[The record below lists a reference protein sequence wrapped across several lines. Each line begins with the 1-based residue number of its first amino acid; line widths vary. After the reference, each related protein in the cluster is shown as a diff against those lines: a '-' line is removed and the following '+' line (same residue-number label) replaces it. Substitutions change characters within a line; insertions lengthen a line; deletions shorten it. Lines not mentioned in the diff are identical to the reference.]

1 MPGAT
6 EAAGSIARVT
16 KERIIAEIRRTAEAN
31 GGSPLGRGR
40 FQETT
45 GIRESDWYGRY
56 WLRWSDAVEEA
67 GFAANTFNQ
76 RYDDDEVLARL
87 AVEIRRLGRMP
98 VRSEMLMAHREDA
111 GFPSANVFLRFG
123 SKQELAIKMLDYCRA
138 QEGYDDVAALLEP
151 LEETDRPSEQP
162 DAVEAAAEVV
172 DGFVYLLKSGR
183 HYKIGWTRDM
193 GRRRYEL
200 KIQLPE
206 PATEVHV
213 ITTDDPIGI
222 ERYWHARF
230 DSSRTNGEWF
240 SLSKADVAAF
250 RRRRF
255 M

>member
-1 MPGAT
+1 MH
-6 EAAGSIARVT
+6 
-16 KERIIAEIRRTAEAN
+16 
-31 GGSPLGRGR
+31 
-40 FQETT
+40 
-45 GIRESDWYGRY
+45 
-56 WLRWSDAVEEA
+56 
-67 GFAANTFNQ
+67 
-76 RYDDDEVLARL
+76 
-87 AVEIRRLGRMP
+87 
-98 VRSEMLMAHREDA
+98 SEMRMAHQEDA
-111 GFPSANVFLRFG
+111 SFPTAKVFLRFG
-123 SKQELAIKMLDYCRA
+123 SKQELAIKTLDYCRA
-138 QEGYDDVAALLEP
+138 QEGYDDVATLLEP
-151 LEETDRPSEQP
+151 LEEADRPSEQP
-162 DAVEAAAEVV
+162 APEASTVATL

-183 HYKIGWTRDM
+183 HYKIGWTRDI

-240 SLSKADVAAF
+240 ALSKADVAAF